1 MVRHKKR
8 TESGDDP
15 DEEDLLD
22 DNPTGA
28 DLSHGE
34 MSDRCRAQ
42 IECEVRSDPA
52 LWRALTFPGY
62 ATVRDD
68 LKRLEA
74 QGNGSGGKARTPF
87 DKPGAERIALGSRE
101 ALDEGLRAMKRDD
114 GHQILKPSSWWRS
127 FKLFYSGSRI
137 ELALTAIH
145 RARAA
150 LYLLYPNHELDAQT
164 DRLQELVG
172 DLPEANPL
180 RGSLTTSLGH
190 LRKPGKSKS
199 ALRAR
204 LQQIYEQAIGVSE
217 SLQREARALRNAMMI
232 ASFGLGL
239 VLLTL
244 GSAHAIEKHF
254 VNLCSVTQHSTP
266 PSPGATPVATASAK
280 IAGTGRSSV
289 KSGEMS
295 ALGGDWSSSLGSDS
309 IATARASLAKSAT
322 STAKDGSPAT
332 KNEDCPLDHSL
343 TSFDVFALELA
354 GMFGGLLSV
363 VIPLATGERVKTPYG
378 IFNHLLILKILAG
391 AATAVAGVMLVEAG
405 LVSKLSF
412 ESSAAVLAYAVVFG
426 FAQQLVTGFIDRR
439 ASTLAKETLGA
450 KGV

>member
-1 MVRHKKR
+1 MIRRKKR

-15 DEEDLLD
+15 DDGDLLD
-22 DNPTGA
+22 DNPECA

-42 IECEVRSDPA
+42 IEWEVRSDTA

-74 QGNGSGGKARTPF
+74 QGKGSGGTVVAPF
-87 DKPGAERIALGSRE
+87 NEPGAERIALGSRE
-101 ALDEGLRAMKRDD
+101 ALDEGLRAIKRDD
-114 GHQILKPSSWWRS
+114 GHQFLKLSSWWRS
-127 FKLFYSGSRI
+127 LKLFYSGCRI

-150 LYLLYPNHELDAQT
+150 LYLLYPSHELDVQS

-180 RGSLTTSLGH
+180 RGSLTTSLAH
-190 LRKPGKSKS
+190 LRKSGKSKS
-199 ALRAR
+199 VLRAG

-232 ASFGLGL
+232 ASFALGL
-239 VLLTL
+239 LLLTL

-254 VNLCSVTQHSTP
+254 VNLCSATPHSTP
-266 PSPGATPVATASAK
+266 SPPGATPVATASAK
-280 IAGTGRSSV
+280 TGANGTSSV
-289 KSGEMS
+289 KDGETS
-295 ALGGDWSSSLGSDS
+295 ALGDDSSSSLSGGST
-309 IATARASLAKSAT
+309 ATARASLTKSAT
-322 STAKDGSPAT
+322 PTAKDDSST
-332 KNEDCPLDHSL
+332 KEHNYCPLGQSP
-343 TSFDVFALELA
+343 TPFDVFALELA
-354 GMFGGLLSV
+354 GMFGGLLSI
-363 VIPLATGERVKTPYG
+363 VIPLATGERVKTPYR
-378 IFNHLLILKILAG
+378 IFNNLLVLKVLAG
-391 AATAVAGVMLVEAG
+391 AATAVAGVMLVVSG
-405 LVSKLSF
+405 LVSQLPI
-412 ESSAAVLAYAVVFG
+412 ESSAAILAYAVVFG
-426 FAQQLVTGFIDRR
+426 SAQQLATGFIDRR